1 MAMSFT
7 DVISTTRSIRRI
19 KPDPVPVD
27 ALERVLQAA
36 VWAPSGG
43 NRQPWRMVVVRDH
56 AVKRQLRDL
65 YVDEWAA
72 YVEFNM
78 HNVRN
83 APQEIKDRTAAG
95 LAPGTALADTLD
107 QVPVIVMFV
116 HDARLIY
123 VTDNELGRTSVVGGA
138 SLYPAVQNLLTAAR
152 AEGLGGV
159 LTTLICRREPE
170 VKEILNLPKD
180 WAVHAMVP
188 LGWPRGGHGPLT
200 RMPLESMVHYDR
212 WSD

>member
-1 MAMSFT
+1 MSFT
-7 DVISTTRSIRRI
+7 DVISTTRSIRKI
-19 KPDPVPVD
+19 KPDPVPADV
-27 ALERVLQAA
+27 LERVLQAA

-43 NRQPWRMVVVRDH
+43 NRQPWRMVVVRDQ
-56 AVKRQLRDL
+56 AVKRKLRDL
-65 YVDEWAA
+65 YVDEWAT
-72 YVEFNM
+72 YVDFNM
-78 HNVRN
+78 QNVSK
-83 APQEIKDRTAAG
+83 ASQEVKDRTAAA

-170 VKEILNLPKD
+170 VQAILGLPKD

-188 LGWPRGGHGPLT
+188 LGWPRGSHGPLT
-200 RMPLESMVHYDR
+200 RMPLEDMVRYDR
-212 WSD
+212 WVD

>member
-19 KPDPVPVD
+19 KPDPVPADV
-27 ALERVLQAA
+27 LQRVLQAA

-43 NRQPWRMVVVRDH
+43 NRQPWRMI
-56 AVKRQLRDL
+56 AVQDPTVKKELRDL
-65 YVDEWAA
+65 YVEEWAT
-72 YVEFNM
+72 YVDFNM
-78 HNVRN
+78 DNVKDM
-83 APQEIKDRTAAG
+83 PQEMQDRTAAA

-123 VTDNELGRTSVVGGA
+123 VTDDQLGRTSVVGGA

-152 AEGLGGV
+152 QEGLGGV
-159 LTTLICRREPE
+159 LTTLICRREPQ
-170 VKEILNLPKD
+170 VREILDLPAH

-188 LGWPRGGHGPLT
+188 LGWPKGNHGPLT
-200 RMPLESMVHYDR
+200 RMPLDQMVRYDR

>member
-1 MAMSFT
+1 MSFT

-19 KPDPVPVD
+19 KPDPVPAD
-27 ALERVLQAA
+27 MLERVLQAA

-56 AVKRQLRDL
+56 GVKKKLRDL
-65 YVDEWAA
+65 YVDEWAT

-78 HNVRN
+78 ANVKN
-83 APQEIKDRTAAG
+83 AAQEVQDRTAAA

-123 VTDNELGRTSVVGGA
+123 VTDDKLGRTSVVGGA

-159 LTTLICRREPE
+159 LTTLVCRREPE
-170 VKEILNLPKD
+170 VQAILGLPEN

-200 RMPLESMVHYDR
+200 RMPLDEMVRYDR
-212 WSD
+212 WVD

>member
-19 KPDPVPVD
+19 KPDPVPADV
-27 ALERVLQAA
+27 LQRVLQAA

-43 NRQPWRMVVVRDH
+43 NRQPWRMI
-56 AVKRQLRDL
+56 AVQDPTVNKQLRDL
-65 YVDEWAA
+65 YVEEWAT
-72 YVEFNM
+72 YVDFNM
-78 HNVRN
+78 DNVKDM
-83 APQEIKDRTAAG
+83 PQEVQDRTAAA

-123 VTDNELGRTSVVGGA
+123 VTDDQLGRTSVVGGA

-152 AEGLGGV
+152 QEGLGGV
-159 LTTLICRREPE
+159 LTTLICRREPQ
-170 VKEILNLPKD
+170 VREILDLPAH

-188 LGWPRGGHGPLT
+188 LGWPKGNHGPLT
-200 RMPLESMVHYDR
+200 RMPLDQMVRYDR

>member
-1 MAMSFT
+1 MAMSFH

-19 KPDPVPVD
+19 KPDPVPDDV
-27 ALERVLQAA
+27 LERVLQAA

-43 NRQPWRMVVVRDH
+43 NRQPWRMVVVRDP
-56 AVKRQLRDL
+56 AVKRKLRDL
-65 YVDEWAA
+65 YVDEWAV
-72 YVEFNM
+72 YVDFNM
-78 HNVRN
+78 NNVKDA
-83 APQEIKDRTAAG
+83 APEIKERTAAA

-116 HDARLIY
+116 HDARMIY
-123 VTDNELGRTSVVGGA
+123 VTDDNLGRTSVVGGA

-170 VKEILNLPKD
+170 VRQILGLPAE

-188 LGWPRGGHGPLT
+188 LGWPKGGHGALT
-200 RMPLESMVHYDR
+200 RMPLDKMVRYDR

>member
-1 MAMSFT
+1 MSFT
-7 DVISTTRSIRRI
+7 DVISTTRSIRKI
-19 KPDPVPVD
+19 KPDPVPAD
-27 ALERVLQAA
+27 ILERVLQAA

-43 NRQPWRMVVVRDH
+43 NRQPWRMVVVRDQE
-56 AVKRQLRDL
+56 VKRKLRDL

-78 HNVRN
+78 NNVST
-83 APQEIKDRTAAG
+83 ASKEVQDRTAAA

-170 VKEILNLPKD
+170 VQAILGLPQE

-188 LGWPRGGHGPLT
+188 LGWPRGSHGPLT
-200 RMPLESMVHYDR
+200 RMPLQEMVRYDR
-212 WSD
+212 WVD

>member
-1 MAMSFT
+1 MSFR

-19 KPDPVPVD
+19 KPDPVPDDVLD
-27 ALERVLQAA
+27 RVLQAA

-43 NRQPWRMVVVRDH
+43 NRQPWRMVVVRDA
-56 AVKRQLRDL
+56 AVKKKLRDL
-65 YVDEWAA
+65 YVDEWAT
-72 YVEFNM
+72 YVDFNM
-78 HNVRN
+78 NNVKDS
-83 APQEIKDRTAAG
+83 PQEVKDRVAAT

-116 HDARLIY
+116 HDSRLIY

-152 AEGLGGV
+152 EEGLGGV

-170 VKEILNLPKD
+170 VQSILALPPE

-200 RMPLESMVHYDR
+200 RLPLDQMVHRDR
-212 WSD
+212 WSPAD